1 MALVLPCAAQVMRQ
15 PMRLCGGTA
24 LSRFYLQHRLS
35 YDLDFFVAPDSGF
48 NPQTLAERIASS
60 VPIFNLEISHDSVR
74 ADQLHFLVQIGQEPV
89 RLYFVEDMYAAAFA
103 PIPSGLSVAGIAI
116 QTESVEGLYHR
127 KLRTVVGWAD
137 SAATAPAGGRQTARD
152 LFDLFVLSQ
161 ESVALRPFI
170 ESLPY
175 IFPQTAFEDGL
186 ANMRW
191 FDLAAELSELI
202 AAPAWQAGLDIEIL
216 QRHLYTQLDMSEVA
230 PPDPP
235 SGNVEDAAQ
244 AQPSKRVR

>member
-89 RLYFVEDMYAAAFA
+89 RLSFVEDMYAAAFA

-230 PPDPP
+230 PPDPL